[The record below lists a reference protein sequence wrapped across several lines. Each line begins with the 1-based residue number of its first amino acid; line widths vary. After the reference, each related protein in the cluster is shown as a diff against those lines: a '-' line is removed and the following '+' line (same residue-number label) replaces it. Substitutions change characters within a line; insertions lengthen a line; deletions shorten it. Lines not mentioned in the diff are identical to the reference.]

1 MEDYG
6 MNERREI
13 RASDS
18 ERAAAVE
25 RLRSALDEGRLSLL
39 EYDERLARAYQAVTY
54 GDLADLFMDLPNHG
68 PVAGPVPKRSPAAR
82 RSAPEPVHEPEG
94 VVAGLPTALRVL
106 WTIWFVAVSINLVV
120 WGLVSL
126 SNTDLHYFW
135 PMWVAGPAG
144 AALLAVSAGVTAGK
158 RTRQA
163 HRVRRARNR
172 DALH

>member
-1 MEDYG
+1 

-54 GDLADLFMDLPNHG
+54 GDLADLFVDLPSHG
-68 PVAGPVPKRSPAAR
+68 PVAGPVPSRPAATR
-82 RSAPEPVHEPEG
+82 RTAREPVHEEEG
-94 VVAGLPTALRVL
+94 LLAGLPTALRVL
-106 WTIWFVAVSINLVV
+106 WTVWASVVAINLVI

-135 PMWVAGPAG
+135 PMWVAGPSG
-144 AALLAVSAGVTAGK
+144 AALFAVSAAVMAG
-158 RTRQA
+158 RRGRET

-172 DALH
+172 NALH